1 MVERAED
8 AALLLLLLLEQGID
22 DDDNIIPNA
31 VVVPLIS
38 VFRLK
43 KQTSDGLEI
52 VVGKMETWDWIIFF
66 FKRDLFYPL

>member
-8 AALLLLLLLEQGID
+8 AALLLLLLEQGID

-38 VFRLK
+38 FFRLK
-43 KQTSDGLEI
+43 NKRVTASKSSS
-52 VVGKMETWDWIIFF
+52 GKWRCGIRLSF
-66 FKRDLFYPL
+66 

>member
-8 AALLLLLLLEQGID
+8 AALLLLLLEQGID

-38 VFRLK
+38 FFRPK
-43 KQTSDGLEI
+43 NKRVTASKSSSGKWRRGIGLS
-52 VVGKMETWDWIIFF
+52 FF
-66 FKRDLFYPL
+66 

>member
-22 DDDNIIPNA
+22 DDDNNIIPNA

-43 KQTSDGLEI
+43 NKRVTASKSSSGKWRRGFGLS
-52 VVGKMETWDWIIFF
+52 FF
-66 FKRDLFYPL
+66 

>member
-8 AALLLLLLLEQGID
+8 AALLLLLLEQGID

-43 KQTSDGLEI
+43 NKRVTASKSSSGKWRRGIGLS
-52 VVGKMETWDWIIFF
+52 FF
-66 FKRDLFYPL
+66 